1 MNTIKSLALAIAV
14 MFTIT
19 SCQAKIKN
27 AKTETR
33 MVYGNCDMCKKTI
46 ETAVNK
52 SGEAK
57 VVWDKNTKIAT
68 LTYDSIKTN
77 ADAILKKIAYAGYD
91 NEAYAAPDEAY
102 NKLHACCQYE
112 RKGKVTA
119 TQPDTAMNM
128 KHDVAAPAPVHTEQ
142 PLDKVFAAYFLL
154 KDALAKDD
162 GVGAAGAAKS
172 LSKAIGAVDMK
183 ALSTT
188 THTVWM
194 KYQEKLD
201 YDAVHI
207 QGVTDLEH
215 QREHFVSLSANM
227 YEVMKVA
234 KPGYAV
240 YYDHCPMYNNGKG
253 ANWLSKESAIKNPF
267 YGSSMPTCGKVI
279 ETIK

>member
-1 MNTIKSLALAIAV
+1 MNAIKSIAIIIAV
-14 MFTIT
+14 IFTT
-19 SCQAKIKN
+19 ASCSAKIKN

-33 MVYGNCDMCKKTI
+33 TVFGNCDMCKKNI
-46 ETAVNK
+46 ETAGSK
-52 SGEAK
+52 GGEAK
-57 VVWDKNTKIAT
+57 VVWDKNTKLAT
-68 LTYDSIKTN
+68 LTYDSVKTN
-77 ADAILKKIAYAGYD
+77 VDAILKKIAYAGYD
-91 NEAYAAPDEAY
+91 NEAYSAPDEAY
-102 NKLHACCQYE
+102 NKLHGCCQYE
-112 RKGKVTA
+112 RKGKTTVTA
-119 TQPDTAMNM
+119 PAA
-128 KHDVAAPAPVHTEQ
+128 KAAKEDVAAPAAQTEQ
-142 PLDKVFAAYFLL
+142 PLDKVFAAYFSL

-162 GVGAAGAAKS
+162 GIAAAGAAKS

-183 ALSTT
+183 ALSPAV
-188 THTVWM
+188 HTVWM

-215 QREHFVSLSANM
+215 QREHFVPLSANM

-267 YGSSMPTCGKVI
+267 YGASMPTCGKVI